1 MRHLIRTCVIGLASS
16 AALVGTQAWAMT
28 EERPTRATA
37 IADRLLSELVTAN
50 DVPGMG
56 ASVWQ
61 NGQTVWIGS
70 AGLAD
75 REAGRA
81 VDADTVFRLA
91 SVSKLLAATAAAKL
105 SEDGRLD
112 LDAPVRSVAT
122 WLPDRWPDMTA
133 RQLASQTSGM
143 PHYNDADD
151 NVGRQQYGSLRE
163 IVPLFQDRDLL
174 TPPGTTYRYS
184 SWGYVLLAAE
194 IEAITGMDYVDYL
207 KAEITPGLTI
217 QPDTIEP
224 GNVDVAVSYE
234 VQSSGAFVRAEPWNL
249 SFNRAG
255 AGMAATPVDLARWG
269 GRVIEG
275 QIISPATL
283 ARILEPTRFNN
294 GEVVRED
301 NYAVG
306 FGWRTYQD
314 ADGRLAAHHNGTT
327 VGARSALMIYPEQ
340 NVSVSVLSNASTV
353 SAIDVTA
360 QMLAAPFLAEPHQGA
375 TVPCPVAA
383 TAYEG
388 LYKDK
393 PVQGTARFAI
403 ESDVCV
409 GELSIA
415 PGHAFGDWVNGFPQG
430 DVETLKIIGVDADSG
445 LKRAAMVTPL
455 GLYDLRVQ
463 MDGQYQVSLGGNPNV
478 TLTIALR

>member
-1 MRHLIRTCVIGLASS
+1 MRRLFTAGLLGLSGAVALGSQAHATPPQTTARASVIADLLLS
-16 AALVGTQAWAMT
+16 ALV
-28 EERPTRATA
+28 E
-37 IADRLLSELVTAN
+37 AN

-75 REAGRA
+75 RETGRA

-91 SVSKLLAATAAAKL
+91 SVSKLLAVTAAAKL

-112 LDAPVRSVAT
+112 LDAPVRSIAP
-122 WLPDRWPDMTA
+122 WLPDRWPEMTA
-133 RQLASQTSGM
+133 RQLASHTSGM

-151 NVGRQQYGSLRE
+151 GVGFQQYGPLRE

-174 TPPGTTYRYS
+174 TPPGTAYEYS
-184 SWGYVLLAAE
+184 SWAYVLLAAE
-194 IEAITGMDYVDYL
+194 IEAVTGMAYLDYL
-207 KAEITPGLTI
+207 AAEITPGLTI
-217 QPDTIEP
+217 QADTIEP
-224 GNVDVAVSYE
+224 GIAHIAAPY
-234 VQSSGAFVRAEPWNL
+234 AFEKDGTIVRAEPWNL

-255 AGMAATPVDLARWG
+255 AGMAATPVDLAVWG

-275 QIISPATL
+275 QVVSPATL
-283 ARILEPTRFNN
+283 ARILEPTTFNN
-294 GEVVRED
+294 GEVVRD
-301 NYAVG
+301 GNYTVG

-314 ADGRLAAHHNGTT
+314 ADGRLAAHHNGAT

-340 NVSVSVLSNASTV
+340 KVSVSVLSNASTT

-360 QMLAAPFLAEPHQGA
+360 QMLAAPFLADREQGPA
-375 TVPCPVAA
+375 APCPVEA

-393 PVQGTARFAI
+393 TVQGTARFAI
-403 ESDVCV
+403 ESDMCV

-430 DVETLKIIGVDADSG
+430 DVETLKIIGVDADNG
-445 LKRAAMVTPL
+445 LRRAALVTPL
-455 GLYDLRVQ
+455 GLYDLRIQ
-463 MDGQYQVSLGGNPNV
+463 GDGQYQVSLGGNPNV

>member
-1 MRHLIRTCVIGLASS
+1 MFRLFNASVMGLTVAMALGKQAHAT
-16 AALVGTQAWAMT
+16 AA
-28 EERPTRATA
+28 ESPTRASA
-37 IADRLLSELVTAN
+37 IADRLLTELVEAN

-61 NGQTVWIGS
+61 NGETVWIGS
-70 AGLAD
+70 TGLAD

-91 SVSKLLAATAAAKL
+91 SVSKLLAVTAAAKL

-122 WLPDRWPDMTA
+122 WLPDRWPDVTA
-133 RQLASQTSGM
+133 RQVAAHISGI
-143 PHYNDADD
+143 PHYNEGDR
-151 NVGRQQYGSLRE
+151 NVAARHYDRLE
-163 IVPLFQDRDLL
+163 DIVPLFQERELL
-174 TPPGTTYRYS
+174 TPPGTAYRYS
-184 SWGYVLLAAE
+184 SWAYILLAAQ
-194 IEAITGMDYVDYL
+194 IEAVTGQSFLDYL
-207 KAEITPGLTI
+207 KAEITTDLNIGPDQTEDGLANAAVPYEFETDGTI
-217 QPDTIEP
+217 
-224 GNVDVAVSYE
+224 VR
-234 VQSSGAFVRAEPWNL
+234 GARWDM
-249 SFNRAG
+249 SFNWAA

-275 QIISPATL
+275 QVISPATL
-283 ARILEPTRFNN
+283 ASIIEPTIFNN
-294 GEVVRED
+294 GEVVRD
-301 NYAVG
+301 GSYAVG

-340 NVSVSVLSNASTV
+340 KVSVSVLSNASTV

-360 QMLAAPFLAEPHQGA
+360 QMLSAPFLADQNQGT
-375 TVPCPVAA
+375 TVPCPVTA

-388 LYKDK
+388 LYDSK
-393 PVQGTARFAI
+393 PIQGTARFAI
-403 ESDVCV
+403 ETDVCV

-430 DVETLKIIGVDADSG
+430 DIDTLKVIGVDADSG
-445 LKRAAMVTPL
+445 LTRAALVTPL

-463 MDGQYQVSLGGNPNV
+463 KDGQYQVSFGGNRNV